1 MKVIFQEAYS
11 LKPKYIYTYVSN
23 RKYNLFYG
31 DFLTLHDIFSD
42 FMEAKSLFQSRDV
55 LSISF
60 TPENIPHREKQ
71 INDLGKILAPSLL
84 GAKPSNVFIYGRT
97 GTGKSLV
104 SLYVTSELLKTIR
117 DRQDIKIKT
126 IYINCK
132 MKKSADTEYRL
143 IASIAKEF
151 RKEEYLLDWNDVLEN
166 NEKFINFLKK
176 NFNVGWVKTAKFEKT
191 GDDIIKIFTEKNT
204 LLLKINNEKT
214 KLNLTINDDRN
225 AEFIIKAKNNKLS
238 IYKEGKNEIPFT
250 GLPTEQVYKIFFES
264 IDSEKQVIILIIDEI
279 DALVEK
285 TGDGILYN
293 LTRMNQEL
301 KNARLCVIGI
311 TNNLSFRDNLDPRVK
326 SSLSEEEL
334 VFPPYNAVQLK
345 DILRERAEKAFSPEA
360 LDNGV
365 IEKCAALAAQ
375 EHGDARRALDLLR
388 VAGELAERS
397 GSAKVGL
404 QHVDIAEEK
413 IDTDKNVEIIKTQP
427 KQSQIVLYTIL
438 KLTEGKNE
446 VLTSDVLAAYQ
457 ENCRKHG
464 LKALTQ
470 RRISDLIAEFDMF
483 GIINS
488 KTVSRGRYGRTR
500 VINVSLSEGVKEKAN
515 KALNEIFY

>member
-1 MKVIFQEAYS
+1 M
-11 LKPKYIYTYVSN
+11 
-23 RKYNLFYG
+23 
-31 DFLTLHDIFSD
+31 TLQDVFNN
-42 FMEAKSLFQSRDV
+42 FMEAKSLFQSREV

-71 INDLGKILAPSLL
+71 INELGKILAPSLL

-104 SLYVTSELLKTIR
+104 SLYVTSELLKTIK
-117 DRQDIKIKT
+117 DRQDAKIKA

-151 RKEEYLLDWNDVLEN
+151 R
-166 NEKFINFLKK
+166 NE
-176 NFNVGWVKTAKFEKT
+176 GEK
-191 GDDIIKIFTEKNT
+191 
-204 LLLKINNEKT
+204 
-214 KLNLTINDDRN
+214 
-225 AEFIIKAKNNKLS
+225 
-238 IYKEGKNEIPFT
+238 EIPFT
-250 GLPTEQVYKIFFES
+250 GLPTEQVYKIFFER

-285 TGDGILYN
+285 TGDGILYS

-311 TNNLSFRDNLDPRVK
+311 TNNLSFIDNLDPRVK

-404 QHVDIAEEK
+404 QHVDSAEEK
-413 IDTDKNVEIIKTQP
+413 IDTDKFVEIIKTQP
-427 KQSQIVLYTIL
+427 KQSQIVLFTIL
-438 KLTEGKNE
+438 KLTEGKTD
-446 VLTSDVLAAYQ
+446 VQTSDVLAAYQ

-464 LKALTQ
+464 LKSLTQ
-470 RRISDLIAEFDMF
+470 RRVSDLIAEFDLF

-500 VINVSLSEGVKEKAN
+500 VINVSLNEGVKEKAN
-515 KALNEIFY
+515 KALNEVFY

>member
-1 MKVIFQEAYS
+1 M
-11 LKPKYIYTYVSN
+11 
-23 RKYNLFYG
+23 
-31 DFLTLHDIFSD
+31 TLQDVFNN

-104 SLYVTSELLKTIR
+104 SLYVTSELLKTIK
-117 DRQDIKIKT
+117 DRQDTKIKT
-126 IYINCK
+126 VYINCK

-151 RKEEYLLDWNDVLEN
+151 RKEEYLFNWNDVLEN
-166 NEKFINFLKK
+166 SERVLNFLKQG
-176 NFNVGWVKTAKFEKT
+176 FDIGWIKTAKIEKI
-191 GDDIIKIFTEKNT
+191 DDSTIKMVSEKNFLT
-204 LLLKINNEKT
+204 LKINDEKNKAILKIDDNKT
-214 KLNLTINDDRN
+214 DEFVVRMKDGKLN
-225 AEFIIKAKNNKLS
+225 
-238 IYKEGKNEIPFT
+238 IYKEKKDEIPFT

-285 TGDGILYN
+285 NGDGILYN

-301 KNARLCVIGI
+301 KNARLCIIGI
-311 TNNLSFRDNLDPRVK
+311 TNNLSFIDNLDPRVK

-413 IDTDKNVEIIKTQP
+413 IDTDKFVEIIKTQP
-427 KQSQIVLYTIL
+427 KQSQIVLFTIL
-438 KLTEGKNE
+438 KLTEGKTE
-446 VLTSDVLAAYQ
+446 VLTSDVISAYQ

-470 RRISDLIAEFDMF
+470 RRVSDLIAEFDLF
-483 GIINS
+483 GIIGS

-500 VINVSLSEGVKEKAN
+500 VINLSLSEGVKEKAN
-515 KALNEIFY
+515 KVLNEIFY

>member
-1 MKVIFQEAYS
+1 M
-11 LKPKYIYTYVSN
+11 
-23 RKYNLFYG
+23 
-31 DFLTLHDIFSD
+31 TLHDIFSD

-71 INDLGKILAPSLL
+71 INELGKILAPSLV

-104 SLYVTSELLKTIR
+104 SLYVTSELLKTVR
-117 DRQDIKIKT
+117 DKQDTKIKT
-126 IYINCK
+126 VYINCK

-151 RKEEYLLDWNDVLEN
+151 RKAG
-166 NEKFINFLKK
+166 EK
-176 NFNVGWVKTAKFEKT
+176 
-191 GDDIIKIFTEKNT
+191 
-204 LLLKINNEKT
+204 
-214 KLNLTINDDRN
+214 
-225 AEFIIKAKNNKLS
+225 
-238 IYKEGKNEIPFT
+238 EIPFT

-311 TNNLSFRDNLDPRVK
+311 TNNLSFIDNLDPRVK

-397 GSAKVGL
+397 GSAKIGL

-413 IDTDKNVEIIKTQP
+413 IDTDKFVEIIKTQP
-427 KQSQIVLYTIL
+427 KQSQLVLYTIL
-438 KLTEGKNE
+438 NLAKKSEEALTND
-446 VLTSDVLAAYQ
+446 VLTAYQ
-457 ENCRKHG
+457 ENCKKFS
-464 LKALTQ
+464 LKSLTQ
-470 RRISDLIAEFDMF
+470 RRVSDLIAELDLF
-483 GIINS
+483 GIIHT

-500 VINVSLSEGVKEKAN
+500 VITVSLSESVKEKAN
-515 KALNEIFY
+515 SALSEVFY